1 MPHFMAQRV
10 SSPIAFQTSGGM
22 ALASAGAA
30 LLAAIQQFRKS
41 SDLSSTWTGTSAQA
55 HEQRVAKL
63 VDAATRV
70 VQAISRAQT
79 ITGSG
84 ATRMQALKTQND
96 ATVASAVA
104 GRFMV
109 LPSGQVVPGPEHY
122 ASATGPHGPALM
134 KMYWTIAKLY
144 TGQINTNVAAS
155 TATDGQ
161 VAAQLAAIAIEF
173 FADLL
178 KNKNS
183 GSAGPNPAMTMP
195 PGGSVPGG
203 DIPPGSFTMPPETD
217 FTIPPGGSG
226 TGLAGAGSLGGIG
239 SYPGG
244 GGGMYGGGGGLGGVN
259 GLGGPGGLPG
269 GPGGAAGMTGAG
281 GSPGMGGAVP
291 MGMGG
296 MGGAAGARGGG
307 AMMGTGGAAA
317 AGGRGAG
324 AGGAIAGGAGAG
336 GRGAGAGGAIAG
348 GAAGAGGRG
357 AGAGGAMAGGA
368 GAGGRGGPGAG
379 GAGAAGRGGG
389 GVSPMVPMGH
399 GAGQGDRDGDSQT
412 WLQEDGNPWDP
423 GDAPESV
430 LS

>member
-1 MPHFMAQRV
+1 MPHFMAQRM
-10 SSPIAFQTSGGM
+10 SSPIAFQTTGGV
-22 ALASAGAA
+22 ALASAGAS

-41 SDLSSTWTGTSAQA
+41 SDLSATWTGTSAQA

-63 VDAATRV
+63 VDAASRV

-79 ITGSG
+79 ITGTG
-84 ATRMQALKTQND
+84 AARMQALKTQND

-104 GRFMV
+104 ARFQV

-144 TGQINTNVAAS
+144 TGQINANVATS

-161 VAAQLAAIAIEF
+161 VAAQLAAVAIEF

-183 GSAGPNPAMTMP
+183 GSPGTNPAMTMP
-195 PGGSVPGG
+195 PGGTMPGG

-226 TGLAGAGSLGGIG
+226 TGLAGAGSLGGVG

-244 GGGMYGGGGGLGGVN
+244 GGGMYGGGGVTGLGGAA
-259 GLGGPGGLPG
+259 GLGGAGLPG
-269 GPGGAAGMTGAG
+269 GAGAG
-281 GSPGMGGAVP
+281 GAGMAGATGAAGMGGAVP
-291 MGMGG
+291 MG

-307 AMMGTGGAAA
+307 AMMGSGGA
-317 AGGRGAG
+317 
-324 AGGAIAGGAGAG
+324 AGAG
-336 GRGAGAGGAIAG
+336 GRGATAGGAMAG

-357 AGAGGAMAGGA
+357 ATAGGAMAGGA

-379 GAGAAGRGGG
+379 GAGGAAGRGGG
-389 GVSPMVPMGH
+389 VTPMVPMGH
-399 GAGQGDRDGDSQT
+399 GGGQGDRDGDSQT
-412 WLQEDGNPWDP
+412 WLQEDGNPFDP
-423 GDAPESV
+423 GDAPDSV